1 MSKMALTEC
10 LQPLCINCEN
20 RLVLLKV
27 LNLIPKTRHKVKS
40 GNLDFILCVPSSCL
54 GMGQEANCPD
64 QCV

>member
-1 MSKMALTEC
+1 MALMEC

-27 LNLIPKTRHKVKS
+27 FNLIPKTRHNVKS
-40 GNLDFILCVPSSCL
+40 GNLDFILCVHLPCP

-64 QCV
+64 QRV